1 MTRMSEI
8 RRRTSWRRRKDQ
20 ETGRA
25 EVRFTVPDELLGEIV
40 TLIKYRQ
47 KDNNE
52 MKAGADVDLH
62 RRKARGGR

>member
-8 RRRTSWRRRKDQ
+8 RRRTSWRRKKYQ
-20 ETGRA
+20 ETERA
-25 EVRFTVPDELLGEIV
+25 EVRFNVPDELLGGIV

-62 RRKARGGR
+62 